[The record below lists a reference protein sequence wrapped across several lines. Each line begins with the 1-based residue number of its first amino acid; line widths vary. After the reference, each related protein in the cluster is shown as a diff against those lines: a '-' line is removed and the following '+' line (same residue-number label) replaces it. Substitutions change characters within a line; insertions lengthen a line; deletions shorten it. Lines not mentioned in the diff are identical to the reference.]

1 MREKIRQNKLLA
13 MAAIFLIMI
22 IAIVAYR
29 AVNNMG
35 GKEKTKTNPQVSVME
50 LKRGDMM
57 RHIVLSGQ
65 TIADATVVLAPKYA
79 GKVTSVNVQLGDK
92 VKEGQILLVQDTG
105 DLDIAIAQGQA
116 AAEASGADATTE
128 QASYYANYLKT
139 EAAYDIEKKHYER
152 QQYLYSI
159 GAISQ
164 DTLDNARNQYVTA
177 KAAFDS
183 LENQNDGS
191 VPASVRSKQ
200 LNAAK
205 NKYAVEALQK
215 QRNDM
220 IIRAPRDGIIGYRDV
235 EVGSYLSPGSKV
247 LTLVDNSHVYVDCAL
262 SENDAAILEAGMPV
276 QVTIDAMGQTY
287 SGKLVYVSP
296 AMTSDSKTF
305 TARISLDV
313 SKSAVKAG
321 LFAKTAID
329 IMQRKDTLCVPK
341 EAIMSK
347 NGETKVYVYDPETKT
362 VEERVV
368 TIGLLNDEEAEI
380 LSGVKEG
387 DIIVTSNQDRLQN
400 GMTVTLKDEDGK
412 AGA

>member
-1 MREKIRQNKLLA
+1 M
-13 MAAIFLIMI
+13 
-22 IAIVAYR
+22 
-29 AVNNMG
+29 
-35 GKEKTKTNPQVSVME
+35 
-50 LKRGDMM
+50 
-57 RHIVLSGQ
+57 
-65 TIADATVVLAPKYA
+65 
-79 GKVTSVNVQLGDK
+79 
-92 VKEGQILLVQDTG
+92 
-105 DLDIAIAQGQA
+105 
-116 AAEASGADATTE
+116 
-128 QASYYANYLKT
+128 
-139 EAAYDIEKKHYER
+139 
-152 QQYLYSI
+152 
-159 GAISQ
+159 
-164 DTLDNARNQYVTA
+164 
-177 KAAFDS
+177 
-183 LENQNDGS
+183 
-191 VPASVRSKQ
+191 
-200 LNAAK
+200 
-205 NKYAVEALQK
+205 
-215 QRNDM
+215 
-220 IIRAPRDGIIGYRDV
+220 
-235 EVGSYLSPGSKV
+235 

>member
-139 EAAYDIEKKHYER
+139 EAAYDIEKK
-152 QQYLYSI
+152 
-159 GAISQ
+159 
-164 DTLDNARNQYVTA
+164 DNARNQYVTA